1 MSSEL
6 RRLIVPLRYP
16 QLDAGKREVESFV
29 QRVYNGIF
37 RAEMVAVYQIYAQLA
52 GSQEL
57 IVFDIRRQVR
67 VTAEVIRTLK
77 TCSTRAAH
85 DGKPPNRTPCVVIH
99 ESETGV

>member
-6 RRLIVPLRYP
+6 RRLVVPLRYP
-16 QLDAGKREVESFV
+16 QPDAGKREVESFV

-57 IVFDIRRQVR
+57 VVFDIGRQIC
-67 VTAEVIRTLK
+67 VTTELIRALQ
-77 TCSTRAAH
+77 A
-85 DGKPPNRTPCVVIH
+85 
-99 ESETGV
+99 

>member
-6 RRLIVPLRYP
+6 RRLVVPLRYP

-29 QRVYNGIF
+29 QRIYHGVF
-37 RAEMVAVYQIYAQLA
+37 RAEMIAVYQIYAKLPC
-52 GSQEL
+52 SQEL

-77 TCSTRAAH
+77 T
-85 DGKPPNRTPCVVIH
+85 
-99 ESETGV
+99 